1 MGPLSPQHSLLNP
14 ARSLARGASV
24 DTIAIIGGTGGQGF
38 GLALRWAKAGRQVII
53 GSRARER
60 AEAAAQKAN
69 DAVGGGAPVRG
80 LENRAATQAANIVV
94 LTVPF
99 EGQVD
104 ILKGIKDALAPGKL
118 FVDVTVPLAASV
130 GGRATRTLGVWQ
142 GSAAAQAAELVPKG
156 VPVLAAFQT
165 VAADA
170 LQDLEH
176 PLDSDVIVCGDDKEA
191 KQRFRPL
198 VEAVPG
204 ARFVDGGPL
213 ENSRILE
220 QVTALL
226 VGINIRCKVHGAGI
240 RITGLPT

>member
-1 MGPLSPQHSLLNP
+1 ME
-14 ARSLARGASV
+14 
-24 DTIAIIGGTGGQGF
+24 TIAVIGGTGGQGF
-38 GLALRWAKAGRQVII
+38 GLAARWAKAEYPVII
-53 GSRARER
+53 GSRAKER
-60 AEAAAQKAN
+60 AEAAAQKAS
-69 DAVGGGAPVRG
+69 AALGAGARVQG
-80 LENRAATQAANIVV
+80 LENRAATEAANIVV

-99 EGQVD
+99 EAQVD
-104 ILKGIKDALAPGKL
+104 ILKGIKDALTPEKL

-142 GSAAAQAAELVPKG
+142 GSAAAQAAEMVPKG
-156 VPVLAAFQT
+156 VPVVAAFQT

-170 LQDLEH
+170 LQDLGH
-176 PLDSDVIVCGDDKEA
+176 PLDSDVLVCGDDKAA

-213 ENSRILE
+213 ETSRILE

-226 VGINIRCKVHGAGI
+226 IGINIRYKVHGAGI
-240 RITGLPT
+240 RITGLPA

>member
-1 MGPLSPQHSLLNP
+1 
-14 ARSLARGASV
+14 V
-24 DTIAIIGGTGGQGF
+24 ETIAIIGGTGGQGF
-38 GLALRWAKAGRQVII
+38 GLALRWARAKFPIII

-69 DAVGGGAPVRG
+69 DALGGGTPVLG
-80 LENRAATQAANIVV
+80 LENRAATEAANIVV

-99 EGQVD
+99 EAQVD
-104 ILKGIKDALAPGKL
+104 ILKSIKDALTPEKL
-118 FVDVTVPLAASV
+118 FVDVTVALAASV

-142 GSAAAQAAELVPKG
+142 GCSAAQAAELVPKG
-156 VPVLAAFQT
+156 IPVLGAFQT

-170 LQDLEH
+170 LQDVQH
-176 PLDSDVIVCGDDKEA
+176 PLDSDVLVCGDDKDA

-198 VEAVPG
+198 VEAIPG

-213 ENSRILE
+213 ENSRIME

-226 VGINIRCKVHGAGI
+226 VGINIRYKVHGAGI
-240 RITGLPT
+240 RITGLPS

>member
-1 MGPLSPQHSLLNP
+1 M
-14 ARSLARGASV
+14 

-38 GLALRWAKAGRQVII
+38 GLAVRWARAKYPVII
-53 GSRARER
+53 GSRVRER

-69 DAVGGGAPVRG
+69 DAVGGGTPVRG
-80 LENRAATQAANIVV
+80 LENRAATEAANIVV

-99 EGQVD
+99 EAQVD
-104 ILKGIKDALAPGKL
+104 ILKGIKDALTPEKL

-142 GSAAAQAAELVPKG
+142 GSAAAQAVELVPKG
-156 VPVLAAFQT
+156 IPVVGAFQT

-170 LQDLEH
+170 LQDLER
-176 PLDSDVIVCGDDKEA
+176 PLDSDVIVCSDDNDA
-191 KQRFRPL
+191 KQRLRPL

-226 VGINIRCKVHGAGI
+226 VGINIRYKVHGAGI
-240 RITGLPT
+240 RITGLPTP

>member
-1 MGPLSPQHSLLNP
+1 M
-14 ARSLARGASV
+14 

-38 GLALRWAKAGRQVII
+38 GLALRWARAKYPVII
-53 GSRARER
+53 GSRAMER

-69 DAVGGGAPVRG
+69 DAFGGGTPVRG
-80 LENRAATQAANIVV
+80 LGNRGATEAANIVV

-99 EGQVD
+99 EAQVD
-104 ILKGIKDALAPGKL
+104 ILKSIKDALTPDKL
-118 FVDVTVPLAASV
+118 FVDVTVALAASV

-156 VPVLAAFQT
+156 VPVVAAFQT

-170 LQDLEH
+170 LQDVDH
-176 PLDSDVIVCGDDKEA
+176 PLDSDVVVCGDDKDA

-204 ARFVDGGPL
+204 SRFVDGGPL
-213 ENSRILE
+213 ENSRIME
-220 QVTALL
+220 QITALL
-226 VGINIRCKVHGAGI
+226 VGINIRYKVHGAGI
-240 RITGLPT
+240 RITGLPS

>member
-1 MGPLSPQHSLLNP
+1 L
-14 ARSLARGASV
+14 

-38 GLALRWAKAGRQVII
+38 GLAVRWARAGYDVII
-53 GSRARER
+53 GSRAKER
-60 AEAAAQKAN
+60 AEAAAQKASV
-69 DAVGGGAPVRG
+69 AVGGGVTVRG
-80 LENRAATQAANIVV
+80 LENRAATEAANIVV

-99 EGQVD
+99 EAQVD
-104 ILKGIKDALAPGKL
+104 ILKGIKDALVPGKL

-142 GSAAAQAAELVPKG
+142 GSAAAQAAEMVPRG
-156 VPVLAAFQT
+156 IPVVGAFET

-170 LQDLEH
+170 LQDLDH
-176 PLDSDVIVCGDDKEA
+176 PLDSDVIVCGDDRDA

-213 ENSRILE
+213 ENTRILE

-226 VGINIRCKVHGAGI
+226 IGINIRYKVHGAGI
-240 RITGLPT
+240 RITGLPA

>member
-1 MGPLSPQHSLLNP
+1 M
-14 ARSLARGASV
+14 
-24 DTIAIIGGTGGQGF
+24 DTIAVIGGTGGQGF
-38 GLALRWAKAGRQVII
+38 GLTARWAKAGYPVII

-60 AEAAAQKAN
+60 AEAAAQKATA
-69 DAVGGGAPVRG
+69 AVGGGARVQG
-80 LENRAATQAANIVV
+80 LENRAATEAAAIVV

-99 EGQVD
+99 EAQVD
-104 ILKGIKDALAPGKL
+104 ILKGIKDALAPEKL

-142 GSAAAQAAELVPKG
+142 GSAAAQAAEMVPVG
-156 VPVLAAFQT
+156 VPVVAAFQT

-170 LQDLEH
+170 LQDLER
-176 PLDSDVIVCGDDKEA
+176 PLDSDVLVCGDDKAA

-226 VGINIRCKVHGAGI
+226 VGINIRYKVHGAGI

>member
-1 MGPLSPQHSLLNP
+1 M
-14 ARSLARGASV
+14 

-38 GLALRWAKAGRQVII
+38 GLALRWARAGYPVII
-53 GSRARER
+53 GSRAKER
-60 AEAAAQKAN
+60 AEAAAQKASA
-69 DAVGGGAPVRG
+69 AVGAGVRVQG
-80 LENRAATQAANIVV
+80 LENRAATEAANIVV

-99 EGQVD
+99 EAQVD

-142 GSAAAQAAELVPKG
+142 GSAAAQAVELVPKG
-156 VPVLAAFQT
+156 VPVVGAFQT
-165 VAADA
+165 VASDA
-170 LQDLEH
+170 LQDLDH
-176 PLDSDVIVCGDDKEA
+176 PLDSDVLVCGDDKEA

-226 VGINIRCKVHGAGI
+226 IGINIRYKVHGAGI
-240 RITGLPT
+240 RITGLPTT

>member
-1 MGPLSPQHSLLNP
+1 
-14 ARSLARGASV
+14 V
-24 DTIAIIGGTGGQGF
+24 ETIAVIGGTGGQGF
-38 GLALRWAKAGRQVII
+38 GLTARW
-53 GSRARER
+53 
-60 AEAAAQKAN
+60 AEAAAQKATA
-69 DAVGGGAPVRG
+69 AVGGGARVQG
-80 LENRAATQAANIVV
+80 LENRAATEAAAIVV

-99 EGQVD
+99 EAQVG
-104 ILKGIKDALAPGKL
+104 ILKGIVEALTPGKL

-142 GSAAAQAAELVPKG
+142 GSAAAQAVELVPVG
-156 VPVLAAFQT
+156 VPVVAAFQT
-165 VAADA
+165 VAAEA
-170 LQDLEH
+170 LQDVEH

-191 KQRFRPL
+191 KQRTRPL

-226 VGINIRCKVHGAGI
+226 IGINIRYKVHGAGI
-240 RITGLPT
+240 RITGLPS

>member
-1 MGPLSPQHSLLNP
+1 
-14 ARSLARGASV
+14 V
-24 DTIAIIGGTGGQGF
+24 DTIAVIGGTGGQGF
-38 GLALRWAKAGRQVII
+38 GLAARWARAGYAVII

-60 AEAAAQKAN
+60 AEAAAQKAR
-69 DAVGGGAPVRG
+69 DAVGGGARVQG
-80 LENRAATQAANIVV
+80 LENRAATEAANIVV

-99 EGQVD
+99 EAQVD
-104 ILKGIKDALAPGKL
+104 ILKGIKDALTPGKL

-142 GSAAAQAAELVPKG
+142 GSAAAQATEMVPKG
-156 VPVLAAFQT
+156 VPVVAAFQT

-170 LQDLEH
+170 LQDLQH
-176 PLDSDVIVCGDDKEA
+176 PLDSDVLVCGDDKDA

-204 ARFVDGGPL
+204 ARFVDAGPL

-220 QVTALL
+220 QITALL
-226 VGINIRCKVHGAGI
+226 IGINIRHKVHGAGI
-240 RITGLPT
+240 RITGLPS

>member
-1 MGPLSPQHSLLNP
+1 
-14 ARSLARGASV
+14 V

-53 GSRARER
+53 GSRAKER
-60 AEAAAQKAN
+60 AEAAARKAN
-69 DAVGGGAPVRG
+69 DAVGGGTPVRG
-80 LENRAATQAANIVV
+80 LENRAATEAANIVV

-99 EGQVD
+99 EAQVD
-104 ILKGIKDALAPGKL
+104 ILKSIKDALTPDKL
-118 FVDVTVPLAASV
+118 FVDVTVALAASV

-142 GSAAAQAAELVPKG
+142 GCSAAQAAELVPKA
-156 VPVLAAFQT
+156 VPVLGAFQT

-176 PLDSDVIVCGDDKEA
+176 PLDSDVIVCGDDREV

-198 VEAVPG
+198 VEAIPG

-213 ENSRILE
+213 ENCRIVE
-220 QVTALL
+220 QITALL
-226 VGINIRCKVHGAGI
+226 VGINIRYKVHGAGI
-240 RITGLPT
+240 RITGLPS

>member
-1 MGPLSPQHSLLNP
+1 MDS
-14 ARSLARGASV
+14 
-24 DTIAIIGGTGGQGF
+24 IAIIGGTGGQGF
-38 GLALRWAKAGRQVII
+38 GLALRWARAKYPVII

-69 DAVGGGAPVRG
+69 DALGGATPVRG
-80 LENRAATQAANIVV
+80 LENRAATEAAGIVV

-99 EGQVD
+99 EAQVD

-156 VPVLAAFQT
+156 VPVVAAFQT

-170 LQDLEH
+170 LQDVEH
-176 PLDSDVIVCGDDKEA
+176 PLDSDVVVCGDDKDA

-213 ENSRILE
+213 ETSRIME
-220 QVTALL
+220 QITALL
-226 VGINIRCKVHGAGI
+226 VGINIRYKVHGAGI
-240 RITGLPT
+240 RITGLPS

>member
-1 MGPLSPQHSLLNP
+1 
-14 ARSLARGASV
+14 V
-24 DTIAIIGGTGGQGF
+24 DTIAVIGGTGGQGF
-38 GLALRWAKAGRQVII
+38 GLAARWAGAGYAVII

-60 AEAAAQKAN
+60 AEAAAQKAR
-69 DAVGGGAPVRG
+69 DAVGGGARVQG
-80 LENRAATQAANIVV
+80 LENRAATEAANIVV

-99 EGQVD
+99 EAQVD
-104 ILKGIKDALAPGKL
+104 ILKGIKDALTPGKL

-142 GSAAAQAAELVPKG
+142 GSAAAQATEMVPKG
-156 VPVLAAFQT
+156 VPVVAAFQT

-170 LQDLEH
+170 LQDLQH
-176 PLDSDVIVCGDDKEA
+176 PLDSDVLVCGDDKDA

-204 ARFVDGGPL
+204 ARFVDAGPL

-220 QVTALL
+220 QITALL
-226 VGINIRCKVHGAGI
+226 IGINIRHKVHGAGI
-240 RITGLPT
+240 RITGLPS

>member
-1 MGPLSPQHSLLNP
+1 ME
-14 ARSLARGASV
+14 
-24 DTIAIIGGTGGQGF
+24 TIAIIGGTGGQGF
-38 GLALRWAKAGRQVII
+38 GLAARWAKAGYPVII

-60 AEAAAQKAN
+60 AEAAAQKALA
-69 DAVGGGAPVRG
+69 AVGADARVRG
-80 LENRAATQAANIVV
+80 LENQAATENASIVV

-99 EGQVD
+99 EAQVD
-104 ILKGIKDALAPGKL
+104 ILKGIREALVPGKL
-118 FVDVTVPLAASV
+118 FVDVTVPLAAAV

-156 VPVLAAFQT
+156 VPVVGAFQT

-176 PLDSDVIVCGDDKEA
+176 PLDSDILVCGDDREA

-213 ENSRILE
+213 ENTRILE

-226 VGINIRCKVHGAGI
+226 VGLNIRYKVHGAGF

>member
-1 MGPLSPQHSLLNP
+1 M
-14 ARSLARGASV
+14 
-24 DTIAIIGGTGGQGF
+24 DTIAVIGGTGGQGF
-38 GLALRWAKAGRQVII
+38 GLAARWAKAGYPVII

-60 AEAAAQKAN
+60 AEAAAQKAS
-69 DAVGGGAPVRG
+69 AAAGAEGRVRG
-80 LENRAATQAANIVV
+80 LENRAAAEAADIVV

-99 EGQVD
+99 EAQVD
-104 ILKGIKDALAPGKL
+104 ILKGIREALTPGKL

-142 GSAAAQAAELVPKG
+142 GSAAAQAVELVPKG
-156 VPVLAAFQT
+156 VPVVGAFQT
-165 VAADA
+165 VASDA
-170 LQDLEH
+170 LQDLDH
-176 PLDSDVIVCGDDKEA
+176 PLDSDVLVCGDDKEA

-226 VGINIRCKVHGAGI
+226 IGINIRYKVHGAGI
-240 RITGLPT
+240 RITGLPTT